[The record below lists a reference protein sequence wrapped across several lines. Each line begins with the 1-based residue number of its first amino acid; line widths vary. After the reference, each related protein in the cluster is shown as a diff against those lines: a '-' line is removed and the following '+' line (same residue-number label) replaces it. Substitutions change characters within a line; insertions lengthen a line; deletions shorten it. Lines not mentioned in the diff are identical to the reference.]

1 VVVSFLAPL
10 IGLGGG
16 ILSGILGSGA
26 AKDAAQAQA
35 GAAGQ
40 AANNASNQAAASN
53 TYQKGIASQQ
63 TGLLSPYATAGQ
75 GAVSNLGQLLAPGG
89 QLTQGYGSF
98 TAPTGVTEQNDPGYQ
113 FRLTQGLNALQNSAA
128 ARGGLLSTGTAK
140 NINDYAQ
147 NSASNEYSN
156 VYNRALGTYQTN
168 QANFNQNNNNLYS
181 RLSGLSG
188 QGLQA
193 GSSLGGMLQSGA
205 QNVAGINANEA
216 QQYGSAI
223 QNQGA
228 AQASGII
235 GANNAWQ
242 GALGGAVNNLG
253 GFLSA
258 QFPMNSS
265 GYGGGGGN
273 SGTPWYNA
281 SGYGNAA
288 IGSGGS

>member
-1 VVVSFLAPL
+1 LEESSVDVSFLAPI
-10 IGLGGG
+10 IGGVGSILG
-16 ILSGILGSGA
+16 GILGSGA
-26 AKDAAQAQA
+26 AKDAAAAQA
-35 GAAGQ
+35 GASGQ
-40 AANNASNQAAASN
+40 AANNAANQGAASN
-53 TYQKGIASQQ
+53 TYQKQIAGQQ

-75 GAVSNLGQLLAPGG
+75 GAVSNLSQLLQPGG
-89 QLTQGYGSF
+89 QLTQGYGDF

-113 FRLTQGLNALQNSAA
+113 FRLSQGLSALQNSAA
-128 ARGGLLSTGTAK
+128 SRGGLLSTGTAK

-147 NSASNEYSN
+147 NSASNEYGN

-168 QANFNQNNNNLYS
+168 QQNFNTNNNNLYS

-205 QNVAGINANEA
+205 SNVAGINANEA

-228 AQASGII
+228 ATASGYI
-235 GANNAWQ
+235 GSANAWQ

-253 GFLSA
+253 GYLSDK
-258 QFPMNSS
+258 FPV
-265 GYGGGGGN
+265 GGQG
-273 SGTPWYNA
+273 
-281 SGYGNAA
+281 
-288 IGSGGS
+288 

>member
-1 VVVSFLAPL
+1 M
-10 IGLGGG
+10 
-16 ILSGILGSGA
+16 GSSA

-40 AANNASNQAAASN
+40 AANNAANQGAASN
-53 TYQKGIASQQ
+53 TYQKQIAGQQ

-75 GAVSNLGQLLAPGG
+75 GAVSNLSQLLAPGG
-89 QLTQGYGSF
+89 QLTQGYGNF

-113 FRLTQGLNALQNSAA
+113 FRLSQGLSALQNSAA
-128 ARGGLLSTGTAK
+128 SRGGLLSTGTAK

-168 QANFNQNNNNLYS
+168 QQNFNTNNSNLYG
-181 RLSGLSG
+181 RLSGLAG

-193 GSSLGGMLQSGA
+193 GASLGGMLQSGA

-228 AQASGII
+228 ATASGII

-258 QFPMNSS
+258 QFPMGGGQQS
-265 GYGGGGGN
+265 GYGGGGGQ
-273 SGTPWYNA
+273 
-281 SGYGNAA
+281 SGYGT
-288 IGSGGS
+288 GPSMLQGLV